1 MLNNVF
7 KAVSKLSFLIA
18 FLVFADQTMVVTV
31 EDARK
36 LRDDSPNGPSEDDG
50 DLMCPECGSACDSIH
65 SCDNCG
71 NGEGNW

>member
-1 MLNNVF
+1 
-7 KAVSKLSFLIA
+7 
-18 FLVFADQTMVVTV
+18 MVVTV

-36 LRDDSPNGPSEDDG
+36 LRNDHPDGPSEDDG
-50 DLMCPECGSACDSIH
+50 DLMCPTCGSPCDSIH

>member
-1 MLNNVF
+1 
-7 KAVSKLSFLIA
+7 
-18 FLVFADQTMVVTV
+18 MVVTV

-36 LRDDSPNGPSEDDG
+36 LRNDSPDGPSEDDG
-50 DLMCPECGSACDSIH
+50 DLVCPECGSACDSIH